1 MGTLEIT
8 ILRTWISIVEDAT
21 IWMYIHPMMD
31 EAEWWDND
39 DKGHKELTH
48 VYVKNEIVDESL
60 SLSLSGAFGQM
71 RILVLRMLAYQP
83 FYRECDW

>member
-31 EAEWWDND
+31 EAE
-39 DKGHKELTH
+39 
-48 VYVKNEIVDESL
+48 
-60 SLSLSGAFGQM
+60 
-71 RILVLRMLAYQP
+71 
-83 FYRECDW
+83 